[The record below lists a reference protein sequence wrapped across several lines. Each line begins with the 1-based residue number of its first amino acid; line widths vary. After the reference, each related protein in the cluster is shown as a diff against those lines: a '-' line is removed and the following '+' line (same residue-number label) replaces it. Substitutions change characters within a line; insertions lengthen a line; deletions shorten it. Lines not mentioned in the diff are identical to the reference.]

1 MSSHIRA
8 NQNCGD
14 GNRSS
19 VSSEGFCEND
29 DDILN
34 DSLIGLPGMSGN
46 VDTDSQEGGGSDTNS
61 SSGGANLEG
70 NSSSGNRSG
79 ESSQESSDS
88 MKKSKNYKL
97 IKNIKL
103 YNDSSGIKMSME
115 NNQHNN
121 IQQCMTNSPSTTCD
135 IEDHNLLRRSSKD
148 ESVSSSESQ
157 QSGDECNVYY
167 YDQKQ
172 SHNESNTEKYI
183 VDKDKPIY
191 AWIGNYDNDKGIIQ
205 CGLKLPSDAWEV
217 LFARAEGLYAHGHSS
232 EARRLGVRL
241 TRELLQRP
249 PDLAGYLR
257 EPFSNIAARRKGRRH
272 HHISLNPPSHRLSLL
287 ASATL
292 ARCAFLCT
300 VSFFFIYWKIFEYI

>member
-1 MSSHIRA
+1 MHG

-29 DDILN
+29 DDMLN
-34 DSLIGLPGMSGN
+34 DSLIGMPGISGIN
-46 VDTDSQEGGGSDTNS
+46 GDTDSQEGGGSDTNS
-61 SSGGANLEG
+61 SSGGPNIER

-88 MKKSKNYKL
+88 MTKSKNYNL
-97 IKNIKL
+97 IKNLKK
-103 YNDSSGIKMSME
+103 YDENSTDHGSVNTGKKSSNLHQSISDV
-115 NNQHNN
+115 
-121 IQQCMTNSPSTTCD
+121 PSTSCEIGERT
-135 IEDHNLLRRSSKD
+135 LLRRSSKD
-148 ESVSSSESQ
+148 ESVSSSESL
-157 QSGDECNVYY
+157 QSGDECNMYY

-172 SHNESNTEKYI
+172 PQNENNLEKY
-183 VDKDKPIY
+183 VDIKDKTSY
-191 AWIGNYDNDKGIIQ
+191 SWSNNFENDKGTPQ
-205 CGLKLPSDAWEV
+205 TGVKLPSDSWEI

-241 TRELLQRP
+241 ARELLQRP
-249 PDLAGYLR
+249 PDLAGGLR
-257 EPFSNIAARRKGRRH
+257 ESYSNTSTRRKGRRH
-272 HHISLNPPSHRLSLL
+272 HHASSNPPSHRLSLL

-300 VSFFFIYWKIFEYI
+300 VSKFLFFNLNFTL

>member
-1 MSSHIRA
+1 MRG

-34 DSLIGLPGMSGN
+34 DSLIGMPSMSGIN
-46 VDTDSQEGGGSDTNS
+46 GDTDSQEGGGSDTNS
-61 SSGGANLEG
+61 SSGGPNIER

-88 MKKSKNYKL
+88 MTKSKNYNL
-97 IKNIKL
+97 IKNLKK
-103 YNDSSGIKMSME
+103 YDESSTNHVSI
-115 NNQHNN
+115 NPNQNTN
-121 IQQCMTNSPSTTCD
+121 LQQCISDVPSTSCEIGDRT
-135 IEDHNLLRRSSKD
+135 LLRRSSKD

-157 QSGDECNVYY
+157 QSGDECNIYY

-172 SHNESNTEKYI
+172 PQNENNLEKYT
-183 VDKDKPIY
+183 DKDKTSY
-191 AWIGNYDNDKGIIQ
+191 SWSSNFETDKGTAQ
-205 CGLKLPSDAWEV
+205 TGVKLPSDSWEI

-241 TRELLQRP
+241 ARELLQRP
-249 PDLAGYLR
+249 PDLAGGLR
-257 EPFSNIAARRKGRRH
+257 ESYSNTSTRRKGRRH
-272 HHISLNPPSHRLSLL
+272 HHASANPPSHRLSLL

-300 VSFFFIYWKIFEYI
+300 VSFLLFVFFFFY